1 MKKITRKIAENTHLL
16 FILFGI
22 ILLVGLAIFIS
33 TFTLRIN
40 KIKTTIQYAPYIAEV
55 TLNDVPVNNN
65 SDIWLEPGSYTVK
78 VKCDHFSSI
87 ERTIEIS
94 NDYHYIVGILS
105 ATDDEGR
112 SYANLHKQEFANAEG
127 IVGRALNEEG
137 IAIKKQYPILN
148 YLPINNSLFSISYT
162 YLEDNIPLIKIKTTP
177 EFLDDAVAK
186 MKTFKNVELTDYQ
199 ISFNLENP
207 FDTYNESPKSTPK
220 ETIKSS
226 FNLGKYTISNGQNL
240 IDNYYAT
247 TLYIYDFDRDFSYNH
262 YRILLKKDGENWHI
276 ISKPQPLLTKDNTP
290 NVPQDILNS
299 ANSLAP

>member
-1 MKKITRKIAENTHLL
+1 MVIIVINTQKEK
-16 FILFGI
+16 
-22 ILLVGLAIFIS
+22 V
-33 TFTLRIN
+33 
-40 KIKTTIQYAPYIAEV
+40 YY
-55 TLNDVPVNNN
+55 NDKNN
-65 SDIWLEPGSYTVK
+65 SNIWLEPGSYTVK

-199 ISFNLENP
+199 ISFNIENP
-207 FDTYNESPKSTPK
+207 FDTYNESPKSDPE
-220 ETIKSS
+220 ETIKAS
-226 FNLGKYTISNGQNL
+226 FQLSDTYKISEGEYIAGQ
-240 IDNYYAT
+240 YYVA
-247 TLYIYDFDRDFSYNH
+247 TLYKYDYDKDLICAH
-262 YRILLKKDGENWHI
+262 YRVLLKNTDDEWHI
-276 ISKPQPLLTKDNTP
+276 LATPQPLLTQKNTP
-290 NVPQDILNS
+290 KTPKDILHY
-299 ANSLAP
+299 ANAFEP

>member
-1 MKKITRKIAENTHLL
+1 
-16 FILFGI
+16 
-22 ILLVGLAIFIS
+22 
-33 TFTLRIN
+33 
-40 KIKTTIQYAPYIAEV
+40 
-55 TLNDVPVNNN
+55 
-65 SDIWLEPGSYTVK
+65 
-78 VKCDHFSSI
+78 
-87 ERTIEIS
+87 
-94 NDYHYIVGILS
+94 
-105 ATDDEGR
+105 
-112 SYANLHKQEFANAEG
+112 
-127 IVGRALNEEG
+127 
-137 IAIKKQYPILN
+137 
-148 YLPINNSLFSISYT
+148 
-162 YLEDNIPLIKIKTTP
+162 
-177 EFLDDAVAK
+177 

-199 ISFNLENP
+199 ISFNIENP